1 VEDLKKVNKQLWASG
16 LQQFA
21 EEKLRKQDP
30 PGSGLQEAERGLD
43 WILQFQ
49 VIQR

>member
-1 VEDLKKVNKQLWASG
+1 VDKQLWASG

-21 EEKLRKQDP
+21 KEKLQKQDP
-30 PGSGLQEAERGLD
+30 PGSGLQEVERGLD